1 MDVLARTGLEKL
13 LTAGERASAG
23 LRILHPA
30 LTGTKL
36 AEYRN
41 LTSLQ
46 KKDAFEQTM
55 RAARAEGAVELLW
68 DGGRDGEGFIK
79 RINLLDAKALARFL
93 GLRLMKD
100 QVAEARAHLQAH
112 IEAYPVLEE
121 VLERWLSLRKCR
133 GLGPESHPDWIDA
146 VRTIAGCRSAS
157 SAQPLSLPVREFS
170 ARLFKDSK
178 RVEKLIGPLDILLSG
193 NIEGDVRQESSVLQ
207 ELGLVREEHPV
218 LLAGDVVIERDRVR
232 ACLDRPYTGFPAAT
246 VRGLA
251 SNPSMVMTI
260 ENLTTFHSEARRRCD
275 EHVLLIYTAGMP
287 SPAWRAMYARLLDS
301 LPKDVPVYHWGDV
314 DEGGF
319 RIAATLARDALSAGH
334 TLKPWKMHPEDV
346 PEDFRR
352 TASAHTLE
360 RIRQCTSAAG
370 WQELGEA
377 IVKAGFTVEQESL
390 M

>member
-36 AEYRN
+36 TEYRN

-68 DGGRDGEGFIK
+68 DGGREGEGFIK

-100 QVAEARAHLQAH
+100 QVAEARTYLQAH
-112 IEAYPVLEE
+112 IEAHPVLEE

-133 GLGPESHPDWIDA
+133 GLGPESYPDWIDA
-146 VRTIAGCRSAS
+146 VHTIVGCRSAS

-193 NIEGDVRQESSVLQ
+193 NIEGDVRQKSSVLQ
-207 ELGLVREEHPV
+207 ELGLFREEHPV

-232 ACLDRPYTGFPAAT
+232 ACLDRPYTGFSAAT
-246 VRGLA
+246 VRRLA
-251 SNPSMVMTI
+251 SKPSLVMTI

-275 EHVLLIYTAGMP
+275 EHVLLLYTAGMP
-287 SPAWRAMYARLLDS
+287 SPVWRAMYARLLDS
-301 LPKDVPVYHWGDV
+301 LPKDTPVYHWGDV

-319 RIAATLARDALSAGH
+319 RIATTLARDAVSAGH
-334 TLKPWKMHPEDV
+334 ILKLWKMHPEDV
-346 PEDFRR
+346 PEDLRR
-352 TASAHTLE
+352 KASVHTLE
-360 RIRQCTSAAG
+360 RILQYASAAG